1 MRKLL
6 LSSVA
11 ASAVIALSTS
21 AAEAAGNTLV
31 WSSMG
36 SPKNP
41 IVRCGPGPIAK
52 RIAEITGHKE
62 EAHLGN
68 AAFANPRRQYG
79 QLSRAITDFSW
90 GVMSFT
96 PGRFPM
102 AEVLT
107 LPFVSADN
115 KAAAK
120 SITALRGTYPALVKE
135 TGDIHLLA
143 IAAAGPYQVHLK
155 QPLES
160 LTSLKG
166 LRIRTTGTPLSKSV
180 KALGGDVVAMPTPQ
194 VYENMQKGVID
205 GYLGT
210 NASLVAFRLNEVT
223 GYHILTNISASLIF
237 TGLSK
242 KYFDG
247 LPAAQRSQ
255 IDKELGGPDAAVR
268 YSSCWDKVDKIGLGL
283 AKKRGN
289 TIRDMTPAEEAA
301 VRKKLQPVT
310 EEYLADLEKRGLPA
324 KAFYKDLVA
333 EIAKNKGS

>member
-1 MRKLL
+1 MRKVL
-6 LSSVA
+6 LSTVA
-11 ASAVIALSTS
+11 ASAVIAIS
-21 AAEAAGNTLV
+21 APLAQAAGDTLV

-36 SPKNP
+36 STKNP

-52 RIAEITGHKE
+52 RIAEITGNKE
-62 EAHLGN
+62 EAHLGA

-79 QLSRAITDFSW
+79 QLSRGITDFSW

-107 LPFVSADN
+107 LPFVAADN

-120 SITALRGTYPALVKE
+120 AVTSLRSKYAALKKE
-135 TGDIHLLA
+135 TDDVHLLA
-143 IAAAGPYQVHLK
+143 IAAAGPYQVHFK
-155 QPLES
+155 KPVES

-180 KALGGDVVAMPTPQ
+180 SALGGDVVAMPTPQ

-223 GYHILTNISASLIF
+223 GYHIQTNISASLIF
-237 TGLSK
+237 AGLSK

-289 TIRDMTPAEEAA
+289 TIRNMRADEEAA
-301 VRKKLQPVT
+301 VRKMLQPVT
-310 EEYLADLEKRGLPA
+310 DGYLADLEKRGLPA